1 MIKSLTP
8 ILLLAGATFLAGCG
22 GSASNNS
29 GDTSGSTTGAAT
41 ADNTASATTG
51 STSGAKKITIV
62 MIPKL
67 KGDPYFNACEKGARE
82 AAAKLPN
89 VAFYYDGPTT
99 GSSTQQIDLIKS
111 WIVRKPDVIAVSC
124 NSPDEL
130 APVLKQARNK
140 GIHVITWDA
149 DANPKS
155 SGREFFVNQA
165 PAKDIGAALVDVMAQ
180 QAGPA
185 AQTVVITSTLTSSN
199 QNDWR
204 KAMQARIAEKY
215 PKMKIL
221 DTKESGEDQAV
232 AVTATQDALKAWPN
246 VNGIFGITS
255 HSFPGAAEAVEQ
267 AHMAG
272 KIAVVG
278 LSSPQTMKDFV
289 KRGVVKTVVLWSP
302 VDLGY
307 LTVYTADDLAKGE
320 LKAGATSLDAGR
332 LGKKSVVGD
341 QVLLGKMMFFNKDN
355 VDKFDF

>member
-1 MIKSLTP
+1 MV
-8 ILLLAGATFLAGCG
+8 
-22 GSASNNS
+22 
-29 GDTSGSTTGAAT
+29 
-41 ADNTASATTG
+41 
-51 STSGAKKITIV
+51 IV

-67 KGDPYFNACEKGARE
+67 KGDPYFNACEQGARE

-89 VAFYYDGPTT
+89 VTLQYDGPTT
-99 GSSTQQIDLIKS
+99 GNSGQQIALIQS
-111 WIVRKPDVIAVSC
+111 WIVRKPNVIAVSC
-124 NSPDEL
+124 NDPNEL
-130 APVLKQARNK
+130 APVLKQARSK

-149 DANPKS
+149 DANPTS

-204 KAMQARIAEKY
+204 KAMQDRITEKY
-215 PKMKIL
+215 PQMKIL
-221 DTKESGEDQAV
+221 ATMESQEDQAV
-232 AVTATQDALKAWPN
+232 AVTATQDALKAYPT
-246 VNGIFGITS
+246 VKGIFGITS
-255 HSFPGAAEAVEQ
+255 HAFPGAAEAVEQ

-278 LSSPQTMKDFV
+278 LSGPKTMKDFV

-307 LTVYTADDLAKGE
+307 LTVYTADALAKGT
-320 LKAGATSLDAGR
+320 LKAGASSVDAGR
-332 LGKKSVVGD
+332 LGQKSVVGD
-341 QVLLGKMMFFNKDN
+341 QVLLGKMMYFNKDN
-355 VDKFDF
+355 IDKYDF